1 MNKNSKKQKITKK
14 INPDKNSEMKFKVNL
29 NDEND
34 EDFIQHQEKVSRLL
48 NRLQEAKSTF
58 Q

>member
-1 MNKNSKKQKITKK
+1 MNKNTKKQKITKK
-14 INPDKNSEMKFKVNL
+14 INPDKNPEMKIRLNL

>member
-14 INPDKNSEMKFKVNL
+14 INPDKNPEMKIRLNL

>member
-14 INPDKNSEMKFKVNL
+14 INPDKNSEMKLKVNL